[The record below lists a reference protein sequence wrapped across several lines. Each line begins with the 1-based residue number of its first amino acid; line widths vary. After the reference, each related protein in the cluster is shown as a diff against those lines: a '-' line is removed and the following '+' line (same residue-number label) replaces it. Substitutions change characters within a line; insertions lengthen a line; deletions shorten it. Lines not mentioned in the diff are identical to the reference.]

1 MSFFKRLKEG
11 LSKSSNKISTGISDI
26 FTKKKLDQ
34 ETLDELEELLISS
47 DIGPK
52 TSLNIIDNFAKGRFG
67 KDISEEE
74 VKEALSQEIT
84 KILQPYAKKL
94 ENKTD
99 DNFPFTLMFVGVNGT
114 GKTTT
119 IGKFASRF
127 KAEGNSLTIAAC
139 DTFRA
144 AAVEQ
149 LETWAERSGSK
160 FFKGEDQADPA
171 SVAYRAFESAKNDN
185 SDIIMIDTAGRLQNK
200 SGLMEELAKI
210 SRVIKKHDESLPHET
225 ILVLDA
231 TTGQNAISQVEI
243 FKEIVNVT
251 GIIITKLDGSAKG
264 GIIVALA
271 DKFKLPIY
279 AVGVGESIEDLKE
292 FDEKEFADALV
303 GISS

>member
-34 ETLDELEELLISS
+34 ETLDELEELLITS

-52 TSLNIIDNFAKGRFG
+52 TSAEIIENFAKGRFG
-67 KDISEEE
+67 KDISDEE
-74 VKEALSQEIT
+74 VKQALSEEIE
-84 KILQPYAKKL
+84 KILAPYTKKL
-94 ENKTD
+94 EPETD
-99 DNFPFTLMFVGVNGT
+99 IKPFTIMFVGVNGT

-119 IGKFASRF
+119 IGKLGLRYNN
-127 KAEGNSLTIAAC
+127 EGKNITIAAC

-149 LETWAERSGSK
+149 LETWANRSGAR
-160 FFKGEDQADPA
+160 FFKGENQADPA
-171 SVAYRAFESAKNDN
+171 SVAYRAFENAKNNN
-185 SDIIMIDTAGRLQNK
+185 SDIVMIDTAGRLQNK

-210 SRVIKKHDESLPHET
+210 SRVLKKHGEELPHET

-231 TTGQNAISQVEI
+231 TTGQNAISQAET
-243 FKEIVNVT
+243 FKEVANIT

-264 GIIVALA
+264 GIIVAIA
-271 DKFKLPIY
+271 DKLKLPIY

-292 FDEKEFADALV
+292 FNAKDFADALV
-303 GISS
+303 GIE